1 MFWRAVETGNTPA
14 APVARRPR
22 FWVGPFLAG
31 CCFTLGYGV
40 THRLVTLQSNP
51 ETPEPELFAPAEFP
65 GDSLRSLRDRHGQTS
80 GGLQV
85 DVAAIEARLEAER
98 KAEEEARLEA
108 ERRVEES
115 LQLNQA
121 VQPLLEEAR
130 WEEKPLVETVP
141 EERIQSDSDP
151 LLGSPVQ
158 SVASEESP
166 LQPSAILLPPPEHV
180 LPVVPTP
187 SDPPVMAP

>member
-1 MFWRAVETGNTPA
+1 M
-14 APVARRPR
+14 
-22 FWVGPFLAG
+22 
-31 CCFTLGYGV
+31 CI
-40 THRLVTLQSNP
+40 
-51 ETPEPELFAPAEFP
+51 
-65 GDSLRSLRDRHGQTS
+65 RDR
-80 GGLQV
+80 
-85 DVAAIEARLEAER
+85 RLEAER

-130 WEEKPLVETVP
+130 WEEKPLVEPVP
-141 EERIQSDSDP
+141 EERIQSDSAP
-151 LLGSPVQ
+151 LLGSPLPP
-158 SVASEESP
+158 VATEESP
-166 LQPSAILLPPPEHV
+166 AQPSAILLPPPEPV

>member
-1 MFWRAVETGNTPA
+1 MTYPNPNIAPCRILGFVNTCVGLYICPVGTKTPRTRLPRGRARPA
-14 APVARRPR
+14 
-22 FWVGPFLAG
+22 
-31 CCFTLGYGV
+31 
-40 THRLVTLQSNP
+40 
-51 ETPEPELFAPAEFP
+51 
-65 GDSLRSLRDRHGQTS
+65 
-80 GGLQV
+80 
-85 DVAAIEARLEAER
+85 EARLQAER
-98 KAEEEARLEA
+98 QAEEEARLEA
-108 ERRVEES
+108 ERRVEEA

-130 WEEKPLVETVP
+130 WEEKPLDETVP

-158 SVASEESP
+158 PVATEESP
-166 LQPSAILLPPPEHV
+166 PQPSAILLPPPEPV